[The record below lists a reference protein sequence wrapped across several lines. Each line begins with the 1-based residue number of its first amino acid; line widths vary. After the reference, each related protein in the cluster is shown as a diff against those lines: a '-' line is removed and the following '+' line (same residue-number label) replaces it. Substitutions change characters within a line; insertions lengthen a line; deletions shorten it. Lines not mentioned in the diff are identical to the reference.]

1 MKWLVQSLLKS
12 LLIFVVFIPFAT
24 FMPIATVWLCRTPW
38 GGQIVFW
45 VAPWS
50 ACFWALVLTVF
61 VGSKFWRGRGQVLT
75 WRASRGGYVR
85 SCLKS
90 TGVMF
95 LCLALSY
102 AAEFSYILLVP
113 PSPAARQFLPVAI
126 YAPVALAVLWAK

>member
-1 MKWLVQSLLKS
+1 MIRWLRDMLVITLV
-12 LLIFVVFIPFAT
+12 FVPVAT
-24 FMPIATVWLCRTPW
+24 IMPIAAIWLCRTPE
-38 GGQIVFW
+38 GAQVVFW
-45 VAPWS
+45 AAPWS
-50 ACFWALVLTVF
+50 ACFWALVVTVF
-61 VGSKFWRGRGQVLT
+61 VGSKFWRGRSQVLA

-113 PSPAARQFLPVAI
+113 PSPTARQFLPVAT
-126 YAPVALAVLWAK
+126 YAPVALAVLWAS